1 MSSSSRINLLDRIIN
16 IESPKKKRP
25 KKKPTIVISNVRAFK
40 EADRYCLEWTGYKF
54 SINEVIG
61 CSKKTWMGVKTK
73 FKNLASPFA
82 EKFKPILLEKYI
94 LVLRWNHRYDRINVG
109 LMYKVF
115 EDFLKNDF

>member
-1 MSSSSRINLLDRIIN
+1 
-16 IESPKKKRP
+16 
-25 KKKPTIVISNVRAFK
+25 
-40 EADRYCLEWTGYKF
+40 
-54 SINEVIG
+54 
-61 CSKKTWMGVKTK
+61 MGVKTK

-115 EDFLKNDF
+115 EDFLKNNNIIIDDSPKYNFSPTTEIHDKTLKSGVFRFELMPYTIENYSYVMTMLGKFKPKSD